1 MTAATETTK
10 PAAAPV
16 VFKRRHPLAE
26 TWDNLR
32 RSWAGMFGL
41 SLIVIHLLIA
51 LISPLITPYD
61 PLEMNAKIA
70 RQAPS
75 AEHLFGT
82 DKLGRDVFSRSLVGG
97 RVTIVVTLL
106 ATFIAVAWG
115 GLAGI
120 LSGFLG
126 GTADEIFMR
135 FVDAFL
141 SIPWLLIL
149 LLIVSILGTEMW
161 VQILT
166 FAFTYGISTIRIAR
180 AATLDHVTNDYVL
193 AARARGQRKG
203 TVVLKELLPN
213 VLDVILVDGAM
224 NWSWMLLGFT
234 SLSFLG
240 FGVPP
245 PTPDWGSMIAQSRE
259 VLAIQPWAVFGPVL
273 MLSSLIVGINLFA
286 DAFAKAL
293 GLDRSQGAPV

>member
-1 MTAATETTK
+1 MAITAQVAEQ
-10 PAAAPV
+10 PAII
-16 VFKRRHPLAE
+16 KSRSPLAE

-32 RSWAGMFGL
+32 RSSAGMIGL
-41 SLIVIHLLIA
+41 SLIVIHLIIA
-51 LISPLITPYD
+51 LTSPYWVPYD

-70 RQAPS
+70 NQTPS
-75 AEHLFGT
+75 LEHLMGT
-82 DKLGRDVFSRSLVGG
+82 DKLGRDVFSRSMVGG
-97 RVTIVVTLL
+97 RVSLVVTIL
-106 ATFIAVAWG
+106 ATIIAVTWG
-115 GLAGI
+115 GLTGI
-120 LSGFLG
+120 LLGFLG
-126 GTADEIFMR
+126 GRADEICMR

-161 VQILT
+161 VQIFT
-166 FAFTYGISTIRIAR
+166 FGFTYGVSTIRIAR
-180 AATLDHVTNDYVL
+180 AATLDHVTNDYIL
-193 AARARGQRKG
+193 AARARGEHKLTIVTR
-203 TVVLKELLPN
+203 ELLPN
-213 VLDVILVDGAM
+213 VLDVLLVDGAM

-245 PTPDWGSMIAQSRE
+245 PTPDWGLMIAQNRQI
-259 VLAIQPWAVFGPVL
+259 LAIQPWAVFGPVI
-273 MLSSLIVGINLFA
+273 MLSTLIIGINLFA